1 MAKKRTRFTGASI
14 RNRIVVTVLVTVV
27 AVSMISTVLTG
38 RDHAARLMSD
48 LKAESQV
55 FTSVF
60 GDTLSDPLWDYDYE
74 MVQQRLDR
82 LAATGS
88 IAGARVL
95 DTQGATLAEVQA
107 GGFDPAVQGNHLVFE
122 REITAETGEAVG
134 TLLLWFST
142 AGVSTEVRKAMRDAA
157 ATAAI
162 LAVITAAIVFVGVNL
177 ITGPLARVTDA
188 MIRIG
193 EGDLDTVVP
202 SGSRNDEVSR
212 MAAALER
219 LRLNGLRVEQ
229 AERGLKRANAH
240 LEQRVSERTA
250 ELEKARFQA
259 EQANRAKTE
268 FLANMSHDLRTPLN
282 AILGFSE
289 IMRSRAFGDLGD
301 PRYAEYVED
310 IHHSGT
316 LLIAL
321 IDDLLDIS
329 KVEAGKYELSEEVV
343 DIERLVRGCLRQVAP
358 AAEGAGQR
366 VTVDIAP
373 HLTQSARRRAGAGS
387 DPQQPAV
394 QCDKIHARGRYHRS
408 QSLGR
413 RARPAAA
420 QRRRQR
426 HRHDRGG
433 CCQGTQAIRAGA
445 QRQVPR
451 TQGNRSRPASLRQLH
466 EALRGHT
473 GNREPPRGRDDRYGH
488 LPGGSLRRGSAQRLN
503 AAAAGR
509 ALTLPVAPGLR
520 SAQHTL

>member
-1 MAKKRTRFTGASI
+1 MARKSTRFTGASI

-27 AVSMISTVLTG
+27 AVSMISTILTG

-48 LKAESQV
+48 LKAESQL

-82 LAATGS
+82 LAAKGS
-88 IAGARVL
+88 IVGARVL
-95 DTQGATLAEVQA
+95 DTQGATLAEVLV
-107 GGFDPAVQGNHLVFE
+107 GDFDPAIQGNHLVFE

-134 TLLLWFST
+134 ALLLWFST

-157 ATAAI
+157 ATAAV

-229 AERGLKRANAH
+229 AERGLRRANAY

-343 DIERLVRGCLRQVAP
+343 DIEQLVRGCLRRVAP
-358 AAEGAGQR
+358 AAEAAGQN
-366 VTVDIAP
+366 VTVDIAA
-373 HLTQSARRRAGAGS
+373 HLPSLLGDERVLVQILNNLLSNAIKFTPEGGTIEVKAWADARSRLRLSVADSGIGMTEEGVAKALRPFEQAHSARSREHKGTGLGLHL
-387 DPQQPAV
+387 
-394 QCDKIHARGRYHRS
+394 CDNFMK
-408 QSLGR
+408 LF
-413 RARPAAA
+413 
-420 QRRRQR
+420 
-426 HRHDRGG
+426 GG
-433 CCQGTQAIRAGA
+433 TLEIE
-445 QRQVPR
+445 
-451 TQGNRSRPASLRQLH
+451 SRPAEGTTATVTFPADRSV
-466 EALRGHT
+466 EAR
-473 GNREPPRGRDDRYGH
+473 
-488 LPGGSLRRGSAQRLN
+488 
-503 AAAAGR
+503 
-509 ALTLPVAPGLR
+509 R
-520 SAQHTL
+520 SA

>member
-1 MAKKRTRFTGASI
+1 MGKKRTRFTGASI

-27 AVSMISTVLTG
+27 AVSAISTVLTG
-38 RDHAARLMSD
+38 QDHAARLMSD

-95 DTQGATLAEVQA
+95 DTQGATLAEVQV
-107 GGFDPAVQGNHLVFE
+107 GGFDPAGQGNHLVFE
-122 REITAETGEAVG
+122 REITAEAGEAVG

-142 AGVSTEVRKAMRDAA
+142 AGVQTEVRKAMRDAA
-157 ATAAI
+157 ATAAV
-162 LAVITAAIVFVGVNL
+162 LAIVTAVIVFVGVNL

-212 MAAALER
+212 MAAALEH

-229 AERGLKRANAH
+229 AERGLRRANAY

-250 ELEKARFQA
+250 ELENARFQA
-259 EQANRAKTE
+259 EEANRAKTE

-289 IMRSRAFGDLGD
+289 IMRARAFGELGD

-310 IHHSGT
+310 IHHSGS

-329 KVEAGKYELSEEVV
+329 KVEAGKYELSEEIV
-343 DIERLVRGCLRQVAP
+343 DIEQLVRGCLRQVAP

-366 VTVDIAP
+366 VTVDIAA
-373 HLTQSARRRAGAGS
+373 HLPDLLGDERVLVQILNNLLSNAVKFTPEGGTIEVKAWTDARGCLLLSVADNGVGMTEEGVAKALRPFEQAHSARSREHKGTGLGLHL
-387 DPQQPAV
+387 
-394 QCDKIHARGRYHRS
+394 CDNFMKLFGGTLEIQSRLGEGTTATVTFPPERSVTAR
-408 QSLGR
+408 
-413 RARPAAA
+413 
-420 QRRRQR
+420 
-426 HRHDRGG
+426 
-433 CCQGTQAIRAGA
+433 
-445 QRQVPR
+445 
-451 TQGNRSRPASLRQLH
+451 
-466 EALRGHT
+466 
-473 GNREPPRGRDDRYGH
+473 
-488 LPGGSLRRGSAQRLN
+488 
-503 AAAAGR
+503 
-509 ALTLPVAPGLR
+509 R
-520 SAQHTL
+520 SA

>member
-373 HLTQSARRRAGAGS
+373 HLPNLLGDERVL
-387 DPQQPAV
+387 V
-394 QCDKIHARGRYHRS
+394 QILNNLLSNAIKFTPEGGTIEVKAWADARGRLRLSVADNGIGMTEEGVAKALRPFEQAHSARS
-408 QSLGR
+408 REHKGTGLGL
-413 RARPAAA
+413 
-420 QRRRQR
+420 
-426 HRHDRGG
+426 HLCDNFMKLFGG
-433 CCQGTQAIRAGA
+433 TLEIE
-445 QRQVPR
+445 
-451 TQGNRSRPASLRQLH
+451 SRPAEGTTATVTFPADRSV
-466 EALRGHT
+466 EAR
-473 GNREPPRGRDDRYGH
+473 
-488 LPGGSLRRGSAQRLN
+488 
-503 AAAAGR
+503 
-509 ALTLPVAPGLR
+509 R
-520 SAQHTL
+520 SA